1 MAKKYYW
8 LKLQKDFFSQPIIKK
23 LRRIAGGDTYTIIY
37 LKMQLTSLSN
47 NGKLYYEGIEDTF
60 AKELSLTLD
69 EDADNIGITLTFLQK
84 YGLLEEI
91 KPDEF
96 TLPETIENI
105 GSETAGASRTRRFR
119 QRQKE
124 EKALPCNT
132 TVTNSNTEKRRV
144 EKSRE
149 ELDKETEKKESVSL
163 KVTKILNSIEE
174 RTGASLS
181 GQFQNIAEMVEDYEF
196 EDIKKAI
203 GKSLSKNK
211 KGANILN
218 YANGILKNW
227 LKDGKEEQNG
237 GSTRNTTKDIA
248 ESPYDLK
255 KLDQEE

>member
-105 GSETAGASRTRRFR
+105 GSETTGASRTRRFR

-124 EKALPCNT
+124 KKALPCNT
-132 TVTNSNTEKRRV
+132 IVTNSNTEKRRE
-144 EKSRE
+144 EKNRE
-149 ELDKETEKKESVSL
+149 ELDKETENKESVSL
-163 KVTKILNSIEE
+163 KTTEILNFIEE
-174 RTGASLS
+174 RTCTSLS
-181 GQFQNIAEMVEDYEF
+181 AQYQNIAEMVELYEL

-203 GKSLSKNK
+203 DKSLSKNK
-211 KGANILN
+211 KGTNILN

-227 LKDGKEEQNG
+227 VIEGKEEQNG
-237 GSTRNTTKDIA
+237 GNSRNATKDI
-248 ESPYDLK
+248 EKSPYDLK
-255 KLDQEE
+255 KLDQEK